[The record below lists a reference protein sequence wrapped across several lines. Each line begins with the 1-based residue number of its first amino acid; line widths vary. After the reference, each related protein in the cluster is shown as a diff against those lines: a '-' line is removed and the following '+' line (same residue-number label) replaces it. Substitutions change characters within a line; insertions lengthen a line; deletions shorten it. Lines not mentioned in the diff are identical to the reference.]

1 MDQSER
7 WGCGE
12 DGEWVRSGEDGE
24 EERGGENGEE
34 GRGDLRGHSTQTT
47 ASPGG

>member
-7 WGCGE
+7 WECGE
-12 DGEWVRSGEDGE
+12 YGEWVRGGEDAE

-34 GRGDLRGHSTQTT
+34 GRGGLRGHSTQTT

>member
-12 DGEWVRSGEDGE
+12 DGEWERSGEDGE